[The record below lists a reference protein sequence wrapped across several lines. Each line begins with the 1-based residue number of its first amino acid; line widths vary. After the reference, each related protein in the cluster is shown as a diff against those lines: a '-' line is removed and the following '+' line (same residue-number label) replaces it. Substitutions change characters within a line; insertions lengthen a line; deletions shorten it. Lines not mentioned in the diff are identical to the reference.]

1 MNNQFDTH
9 RTFQTAT
16 EWEFVYF
23 QTKIQNRNEYTINVI
38 GKAKRINLSK
48 LYESALNFDALFG
61 FSVASD
67 STSVTILLFN
77 VATIHAY
84 SRMAI
89 N

>member
-23 QTKIQNRNEYTINVI
+23 QTKIQNSNEYTINVI

-48 LYESALNFDALFG
+48 LYESTLNFDALFG
-61 FSVASD
+61 FSVVSD
-67 STSVTILLFN
+67 STSVTILPFN